1 MSADDLAG
9 LLLRLAEEL
18 AKRVQAAGK
27 LPDALD
33 RRPNPDERW
42 VWFSLTQVS
51 ELAYEGLGISN
62 FGPLDG
68 VSDDALA
75 SVLVLLDDWFS
86 PLNPGMEELPPRP
99 PQFDSDLFESLEE
112 RLRMAGRLFPPLGV
126 DAPALLIPAG
136 RLGASFDPKA
146 LATAGVNVATVAL
159 GLVAAKLRHV
169 IPVPSH
175 VTRSPMVAA
184 NDRQPPWRGEVPQR
198 VALQYRRALTDP
210 AKPRAGQLKIAIAP
224 IMESWAEGK
233 FVPVPDRQSYSVRH
247 DYDPGKRVADV
258 LDAAAQAD
266 ILLFPEMALSE
277 AGLAVLSRELKSRFS
292 QSQPSPELV
301 SAGVLGTSKVG
312 PGSNR
317 VYHLSRDGQVLMVQ
331 DKLSP
336 WDLNENDRMR
346 LGLAGWGDGLIL
358 EDIGFGATIHLVD
371 TPLLGRLMSYICAD
385 INDDLPADY
394 LIQAA
399 GVDWVHAP
407 IMDHSTCWA
416 LDAANGRCIE
426 SRWSVRR
433 ALRAARQGVRLIV
446 TNSLAMTEQAN
457 RHNQESGNTGY
468 VLQDC
473 GIGLLAEAIDGHAK
487 VCHAKVA
494 LQAAASPNIRIV
506 NWPSDRQPW
515 GCDGYCIECRCA
527 AS

>member
-9 LLLRLAEEL
+9 LLLRLTEEL

-210 AKPRAGQLKIAIAP
+210 AKPRAGQLK
-224 IMESWAEGK
+224 
-233 FVPVPDRQSYSVRH
+233 
-247 DYDPGKRVADV
+247 YDPGKRVADV

-301 SAGVLGTSKVG
+301 SAGVLGTSEVG

-385 INDDLPADY
+385 INPPY
-394 LIQAA
+394 
-399 GVDWVHAP
+399 
-407 IMDHSTCWA
+407 S
-416 LDAANGRCIE
+416 
-426 SRWSVRR
+426 
-433 ALRAARQGVRLIV
+433 
-446 TNSLAMTEQAN
+446 
-457 RHNQESGNTGY
+457 
-468 VLQDC
+468 
-473 GIGLLAEAIDGHAK
+473 
-487 VCHAKVA
+487 
-494 LQAAASPNIRIV
+494 
-506 NWPSDRQPW
+506 
-515 GCDGYCIECRCA
+515 
-527 AS
+527 